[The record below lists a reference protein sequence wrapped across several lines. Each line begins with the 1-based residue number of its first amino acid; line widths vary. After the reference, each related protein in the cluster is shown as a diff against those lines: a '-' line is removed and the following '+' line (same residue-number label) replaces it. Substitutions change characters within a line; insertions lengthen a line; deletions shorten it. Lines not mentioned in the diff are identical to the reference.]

1 MAVYKQKQRCG
12 GEAGA
17 PGRAVLRWVYQEG
30 QCEHFAQWNPF
41 HLLALFPIPVFF
53 PPFYFLFFFPY
64 PIPTSTNLSNPQ
76 RTEQF
81 RWYRLEDSLSPSEC
95 FPVESYGLVSRRS
108 LW

>member
-17 PGRAVLRWVYQEG
+17 PGRAVLPWVYQEG

-41 HLLALFPIPVFF
+41 HLLALFPVPVFF

-64 PIPTSTNLSNPQ
+64 PIPTIPFPIPKEQSSFVGIGWKIAFHLLSAFLWNLMAS
-76 RTEQF
+76 
-81 RWYRLEDSLSPSEC
+81 
-95 FPVESYGLVSRRS
+95 
-108 LW
+108 